1 MAEIVKNTKHNYKLS
16 PEDVNEIVISY
27 YLNRSKETIN
37 DLCTRFNISETWL
50 YQLVKSKQGKEILDR
65 HIIESKKNFSKRL
78 DLILE
83 KTYNRL
89 EKALD
94 EEDIKA
100 KDLSLIGAMT
110 YDKSRL
116 EQNLST
122 TNNEIHINIKVES

>member
-16 PEDVNEIVISY
+16 PEDVNEIVVSY

-37 DLCTRFNISETWL
+37 DLCTRFNISDTWL

-65 HIIESKKNFSKRL
+65 HIIESKKNFGKRL

-94 EEDIKA
+94 EEEIKA